1 MTRSSAEPI
10 NTSKAAARL
19 RLTRQALKL
28 SQAGLCRITC
38 ISPQAWN
45 NAETGDNLIGIAN
58 AMNLCRTT
66 GVTLDWIYRGV
77 HSNLPK
83 LIVEEIARRKRAAKR
98 RRRFYVG
105 LPLIAAA
112 RSEPR
117 NPEPDLLARLC
128 LAKWPRVHPHLHL
141 KNCWANSPG

>member
-45 NAETGDNLIGIAN
+45 NAETGDNLIGITS
-58 AMNLCRTT
+58 AMKLCRAT

-77 HSNLPK
+77 CSNLPA
-83 LIVEEIARRKRAAKR
+83 LIAKEIARRRRGGR
-98 RRRFYVG
+98 RRLR
-105 LPLIAAA
+105 
-112 RSEPR
+112 
-117 NPEPDLLARLC
+117 
-128 LAKWPRVHPHLHL
+128 
-141 KNCWANSPG
+141 